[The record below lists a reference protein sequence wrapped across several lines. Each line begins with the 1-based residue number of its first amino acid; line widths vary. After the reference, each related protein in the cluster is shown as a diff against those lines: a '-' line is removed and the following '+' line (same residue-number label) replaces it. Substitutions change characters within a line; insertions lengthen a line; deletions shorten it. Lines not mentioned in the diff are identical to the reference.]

1 MLEIQRLIELLKSDN
16 HNMRYDACEQ
26 LRVWRQPLP
35 QEAIDALAET
45 TNDANADVA
54 DAAQRALSLHRSRS
68 LQDAEQLTS
77 DTVDPKPYWQDFIG
91 TSGGIV
97 LVLLAC
103 IAIFLL
109 TFYFFFFFSC
119 WGSGTC

>member
-1 MLEIQRLIELLKSDN
+1 MSDIQRLIELLKSDN

-68 LQDAEQLTS
+68 MQDAEQLIS
-77 DTVDPKPYWQDFIG
+77 DTIDPKPYWQDFIG

-109 TFYFFFFFSC
+109 TFYFFFLFTC
-119 WGSGTC
+119 WGTGTC